1 MKLLDF
7 FKNFPDEQT
16 CKDKFRTLREKQG
29 IVCPKCGSTHHYW
42 KSDKEMYQCKKCG
55 YRQSLRTNTVMHSSK
70 LPFQYWFL
78 VMHLLTATKNSFS
91 ALEIQR
97 QLGHKRYQPI
107 WELVHKLRSVMGMRD
122 DKYTLKGSV
131 EVDEGF
137 FSTEIE
143 EDEKGQPLKRGAGS
157 QKKSK
162 VVVMAESETVENPK
176 NPNKPKI
183 VSHLKMKVVENL
195 RSQTIGVVASEGI
208 DPNARIISD
217 ATRNHKEFPSLF
229 EEYAS
234 QVVEP
239 SQIGKILPWVHV
251 AISNAKSLFRNLYH
265 GTRKE
270 FLQNYLNE
278 FCYKFNRRYFGQN
291 LFDRLMVCGVSY
303 RSDFRSRI
311 YGRY

>member
-1 MKLLDF
+1 MKLLEF
-7 FKNFPDEQT
+7 FKKYPTEQK
-16 CKDKFRTLREKQG
+16 CREKFKEYRLRQG
-29 IVCPKCGSTHHYW
+29 IVCPRCNCKHHYW
-42 KSDKEMYQCKKCG
+42 KEDKQMFQCKGCG
-55 YRQSLRTNTVMHSSK
+55 YRQSLRANTVMHGSK
-70 LPFQYWFL
+70 LPFQYWFI

-107 WELVHKLRSVMGMRD
+107 WEMVHKLRSVMGMRD
-122 DKYTLKGSV
+122 DIYTLKESV

-162 VVVMAESETVENPK
+162 VVVMAESKTVENPM
-176 NPNKPKI
+176 NPNKPKK
-183 VSHLKMKVVENL
+183 VSHIKMKVVDNL

-217 ATRNHKEFPSLF
+217 DTRSHSDFPSLF
-229 EEYAS
+229 EEYTS
-234 QVVEP
+234 HVVDP
-239 SQIGKILPWVHV
+239 SQICKVLPWVHV

-278 FCYKFNRRYFGQN
+278 FCYKFNRRYFGEG
-291 LFDRLMVCGVSY
+291 LFDRLVLASVSF
-303 RSDFRSRI
+303 RSDFSSRA
-311 YGRY
+311 YGR

>member
-16 CKDKFRTLREKQG
+16 CKDRFRQLREKQG
-29 IVCPKCGSTHHYW
+29 VVCPKCGCTHHYW
-42 KSDKEMYQCKKCG
+42 KSDKEKYQCKKCG
-55 YRQSLRTNTVMHSSK
+55 FRQSLRANTVMHSSK

-107 WELVHKLRSVMGMRD
+107 WEMMHKLRNVMGMRD

-143 EDEKGQPLKRGAGS
+143 EDEKGQPLKRGIGS

-162 VVVMAESETVENPK
+162 VVVMCESETVKNPK

-217 ATRNHKEFPSLF
+217 ATHSHKDFPSLF
-229 EEYAS
+229 EEYTS

-251 AISNAKSLFRNLYH
+251 AIANAKSLFRNLYH

-278 FCYKFNRRYFGQN
+278 FCYKFNRRYFGEG
-291 LFDRLMVCGVSY
+291 LFDRLMLCGVSY
-303 RSDFRSRI
+303 RSEYRSRV
-311 YGRY
+311 YGK